1 MMLSSQSVSDI
12 ETPYRLLHDIE
23 DITTSDSNSRTCRSI
38 EDVEI
43 VMNTFVLPES
53 KSAWYLFFGCLV
65 LVLIGCI
72 IYSIVV

>member
-1 MMLSSQSVSDI
+1 MLSSQSVSDI

-23 DITTSDSNSRTCRSI
+23 DITTSDSNSRSFRSI

-43 VMNTFVLPES
+43 AMNTFVLPES